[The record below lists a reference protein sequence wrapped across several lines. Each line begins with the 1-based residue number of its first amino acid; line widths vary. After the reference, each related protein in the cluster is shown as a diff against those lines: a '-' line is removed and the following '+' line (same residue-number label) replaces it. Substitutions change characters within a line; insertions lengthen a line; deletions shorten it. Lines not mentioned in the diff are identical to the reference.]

1 MRTSTAF
8 FLVVFLV
15 VMSSAERRHRVREV
29 VSSAAHQLECALDR
43 GDRRGCGD
51 EDASSG
57 SSARDGDLV
66 ALAARES
73 ATAKTLRTVERGL
86 KSIDERIE
94 RMVDE
99 DDVDLAATVRLL
111 KEQRAALERERA
123 ELTVLKSRLAAE
135 RVRIET
141 QIDLS
146 GIRAERERTEQFLGT
161 TTPSPMEQL
170 ANVRDLR

>member
-15 VMSSAERRHRVREV
+15 VMSSAERRHSVRQAV
-29 VSSAAHQLECALDR
+29 ASAAHQVEHVLGGEGRRSCADVETTDR
-43 GDRRGCGD
+43 G
-51 EDASSG
+51 A
-57 SSARDGDLV
+57 DGELA
-66 ALAARES
+66 ALAAREN

-86 KSIDERIE
+86 KALDDRIE
-94 RMVDE
+94 RLE
-99 DDVDLAATVRLL
+99 SDDDAELRSTLRLL
-111 KEQRAALERERA
+111 KEQRGVLDRERA
-123 ELTVLKSRLAAE
+123 ELTVQKSRLAAE

-170 ANVRDLR
+170 ANVRESR

>member
-15 VMSSAERRHRVREV
+15 VMSSAERRHSVRQAV
-29 VSSAAHQLECALDR
+29 AGAAHHVERVLGGDGRRSCADSDSTQR
-43 GDRRGCGD
+43 GADG
-51 EDASSG
+51 ELAAL
-57 SSARDGDLV
+57 SAR
-66 ALAARES
+66 EN

-86 KSIDERIE
+86 KALDERIDRLE
-94 RMVDE
+94 CENDDE
-99 DDVDLAATVRLL
+99 LVSTVRLL
-111 KEQRAALERERA
+111 KEQRSTLERERA
-123 ELTVLKSRLAAE
+123 ELAVLKSRLAAE

-141 QIDLS
+141 QIDLT

-170 ANVRDLR
+170 ANVRESR

>member
-15 VMSSAERRHRVREV
+15 VMSSAERRHSVGQAVGR
-29 VSSAAHQLECALDR
+29 AAHQLERALGHDARRSCADVESTELVD
-43 GDRRGCGD
+43 
-51 EDASSG
+51 
-57 SSARDGDLV
+57 DGELA
-66 ALAARES
+66 ALAARET

-86 KSIDERIE
+86 KALDDRIE
-94 RMVDE
+94 RLE
-99 DDVDLAATVRLL
+99 SDDDQDLRSTVRLL
-111 KEQRAALERERA
+111 EEQRGALDRERA
-123 ELTVLKSRLAAE
+123 ELMIQKSRLAAE

-170 ANVRDLR
+170 ANVRESR